1 MTCFYFYYIK
11 KISEYLVSTGVLRNE
26 TGIIINKFMSE
37 ILEAMKIAKLYE
49 VLEEELME
57 KGIAEGKLRNCSRK
71 C

>member
-1 MTCFYFYYIK
+1 M
-11 KISEYLVSTGVLRNE
+11 VSTGVLRNE